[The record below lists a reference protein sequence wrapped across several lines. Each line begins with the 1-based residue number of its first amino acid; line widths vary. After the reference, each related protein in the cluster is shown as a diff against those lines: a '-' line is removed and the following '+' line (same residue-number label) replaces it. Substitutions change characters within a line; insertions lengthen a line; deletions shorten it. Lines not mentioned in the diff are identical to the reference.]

1 MVKRVAKKTKKVM
14 RKVKKIVDGDTLVVS
29 SPISGSKYIR
39 LAGVNTPEKR
49 QRGYQTAKANLM
61 SRIGG
66 KKVWVTPVGRSYGRI
81 VARVRKVRKD
91 KK

>member
-1 MVKRVAKKTKKVM
+1 MLIIMAKKVM
-14 RKVKKIVDGDTLVVS
+14 RKVKKIIDGDTLVVS
-29 SPISGSKYIR
+29 SPVSGSKYIR
-39 LAGVNTPEKR
+39 IAGINAPEKR
-49 QRGYQTAKANLM
+49 QKGYQTAKANLK

-66 KKVWVTPVGRSYGRI
+66 KKVWVTPVGKSYSRI